1 MSREFKAVSVAPGIA
16 IARVLQRRLAGE
28 FIPLLNLEEKEVPD
42 EINRFRKAREQAVS
56 SLKNLMETLAA
67 KMQGEEVG
75 ILGANLALLEDPGF
89 GRDVEEEIQ
98 KGRINSE
105 VAVQRIVA
113 KYEQVFNSMDNPT
126 LRQRAEDVRD
136 MGNQILASLLERT
149 QESLIAPGE
158 DYILAVDEF
167 LPSQLGHVD
176 TARVKGIL
184 MGEGGK
190 YSHGSILA
198 RSLGIPCL
206 VGLKGNLGKIEP
218 GTLSILDGDGGK
230 VVVDPGEEELEEY
243 RIKLE
248 EIREAESRV
257 FEVRLTP
264 SVTTDGHKIKLEAN
278 AESLQEFE
286 GLEAGV
292 YDGVGLFRTE
302 FAFMERLKFPSEEE
316 QFQLYKDVL
325 ERAQGKRVTFRTLD
339 VGGDKPLPYLRTP
352 PEHNPVL
359 GWRGIRLTLRWP
371 DLFFT
376 QMRALVRA
384 SAFGKT
390 SILLPMVTNLQE
402 VEAAKGILHLI
413 LKDLDEQGIPHG
425 NNLGF
430 GVMIEIP
437 SLALMMD
444 HLSKQVDF
452 VSVGTNDLAQYLFA
466 VDRDNPRVS
475 DLYDPFHPG
484 FLRFLAEI
492 AKSGRKWQLPTTIC
506 GEIASETSLVP
517 VLIGLGFR
525 RLSMSPVFLPR
536 IKLVIRSLDSGSCR
550 RLARRILNLKTAE
563 EVRTTL
569 RKSMEGRSRARRK
582 RG

>member
-1 MSREFKAVSVAPGIA
+1 MSREYKAVPVAPGIA

-28 FIPLLNLEEKEVPD
+28 YIPLLHLEDAEVPG
-42 EINRFRKAREQAVS
+42 EITRFQKAREQAVS
-56 SLKNLMETLAA
+56 SLEGLMETLAA

-75 ILGANLALLEDPGF
+75 ILKANLALLQDPGF
-89 GRDVEEEIQ
+89 GKDVEEEIQ
-98 KGRINSE
+98 KNKINSE
-105 VAVQRIVA
+105 VAVQRIVS
-113 KYEQVFNSMDNPT
+113 KYEEVFNSMDNPT

-167 LPSQLGHVD
+167 LPSQLGHID

-206 VGLKGNLGKIEP
+206 VGLKGNLGKIDP
-218 GTLSILDGDGGK
+218 GTLAILDGDGGK
-230 VVVDPGEEELEEY
+230 VLVDPGEDEIEEY
-243 RIKLE
+243 RVKLE
-248 EIREAESRV
+248 EIREAQTRV
-257 FEVRLTP
+257 FEVRLTS
-264 SVTTDGHKIKLEAN
+264 SVTTDGIKIKLEAN

-286 GLEAGV
+286 GLESGV
-292 YDGVGLFRTE
+292 YDGIGLFRTE
-302 FAFMERLKFPSEEE
+302 FAFMERLQFPSEEE

-402 VEAAKGILHLI
+402 VETAKGILQVI
-413 LKDLDEQGIPHG
+413 LKDLNEQGIPHG
-425 NNLGF
+425 ENLGF

-437 SLALMMD
+437 SLAMMMD
-444 HLSKQVDF
+444 HLKKMVDF
-452 VSVGTNDLAQYLFA
+452 VSIGTNDLAQYLFA

-484 FLRFLAEI
+484 FLRFLADI

-506 GEIASETSLVP
+506 GEISSESSLVP

-536 IKLVIRSLDSGSCR
+536 IKLVIRSLDSGSCQ

-563 EVRTTL
+563 EVRATL
-569 RKSMEGRSRARRK
+569 KKSMEGRSRARRK
-582 RG
+582 PG